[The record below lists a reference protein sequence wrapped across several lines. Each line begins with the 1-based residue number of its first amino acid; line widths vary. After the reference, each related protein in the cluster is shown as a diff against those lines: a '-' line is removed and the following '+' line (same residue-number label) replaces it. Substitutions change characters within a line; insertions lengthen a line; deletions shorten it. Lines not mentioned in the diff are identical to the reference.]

1 MDWLVDWFIDGLIDM
16 PVGWMAEG
24 LVDVLNACLMS
35 DYTHGMLA
43 ASLFFCLLIR
53 LLRDQ

>member
-43 ASLFFCLLIR
+43 ANLFFCLLIR